1 MPLVRKAK
9 SSVSVPKAFTVT
21 EQQLYDIIRN
31 ALYRAGRVADADSL
45 ASAIINLQPD
55 LLEQALLTIN
65 VDSVLQTV
73 RDSITAVINN
83 AGALAGQEIQ
93 PLIQAT
99 PDWGNAYTITGKPKT
114 KFTFDI
120 HNPAADLFAERQA
133 GRLVTAVNDSMRLAI
148 RQIISESF
156 SKQISVPYTAKK
168 LRQVI
173 GLHPR
178 WATAV
183 DKFYDRTYNDLI
195 KKGLKHD
202 KALERTNVLT
212 DRYRQRLIRARST
225 MIARTEIQIAQNMGR
240 QLAWQ
245 QAVDGG
251 WVAGDSMKQWQ
262 TVYKNNAGGP
272 ACDKCAP
279 LNGVQVRWDMAFDN
293 GLLMPPAHPHC
304 RCTAFLVPPDRGL
317 NDTEWIK
324 TGEMNYLGEQA

>member
-9 SSVSVPKAFTVT
+9 SSVPVPPVFNVT
-21 EQQLYDIIRN
+21 EEQLYNIIRN
-31 ALYRAGRVADADSL
+31 ALYRAGRIADADAL

-65 VDSVLQTV
+65 VDTIGQII

-83 AGALAGQEIQ
+83 AGVLAGQEIK
-93 PLIQAT
+93 PLIEAT
-99 PDWGNAYTITGKPKT
+99 PDWGNANTLTGKPKGE
-114 KFTFDI
+114 FTFNI
-120 HNPAADLFAERQA
+120 HNPVADLYAERQA
-133 GRLVTAVNDSMRLAI
+133 GRLVTAINDSMRLAI
-148 RQIISESF
+148 RQIISDSF
-156 SKQISVPYTAKK
+156 SKEISVPYTAKK

-178 WATAV
+178 WAQAV
-183 DKFYDRTYNDLI
+183 DKFYDRTYKNLL
-195 KKGLKHD
+195 KQGLKPE
-202 KALERTNVLT
+202 KALEKTDLLT
-212 DRYRQRLIRARST
+212 DKYRQKLIRARAT

-272 ACDKCAP
+272 PCDKCAP
-279 LNGVQVRWDMAFDN
+279 LDGVQVRWDSAFDN

-304 RCTAFLVPPDRGL
+304 RCTAFLVPPSRGL
-317 NDTEWIK
+317 NDAEWIR
-324 TGEMNYLGEQA
+324 TGQMRYSGEQA